1 VVCYNDFMLVFG
13 ALTAVRTSMIFL
25 AVAAT
30 IASAASALASGAQAS
45 RRSDA
50 QVRQAPSVTGS
61 NRRNH
66 SIERH
71 PQHRDSGFQRRRRAP
86 VIVVPSAA
94 YYYSPYYI
102 PRAAVVNAPFFCLE
116 HGVGFVSR
124 VGLIDHLGGTH
135 KFALQHAAA
144 ICPDD
149 VDTCLFEGVWPLY

>member
-1 VVCYNDFMLVFG
+1 
-13 ALTAVRTSMIFL
+13 MIFL
-25 AVAAT
+25 TVVAT
-30 IASAASALASGAQAS
+30 IALATSAFASGAQAS

-50 QVRQAPSVTGS
+50 QVRQAPSVTSS
-61 NRRNH
+61 NRRND
-66 SIERH
+66 SAEG
-71 PQHRDSGFQRRRRAP
+71 QSQQRDRGFHRRRRAP
-86 VIVVPSAA
+86 VIVVPSPA

-135 KFALQHAAA
+135 KIALQHAAA